1 MQEIKIVF
9 DTTEAEAQMDELRKS
24 LKIVNHLPDDIFS
37 NLSGLAL
44 DILITDGGSTFS
56 ADGILEH
63 RLLVRFGGRFHNIMA
78 ALRTGKIH
86 DITHSIAPLRNS
98 KL

>member
-1 MQEIKIVF
+1 MQDMRIVF
-9 DTTEAEAQMDELRKS
+9 DTTEAEAQMEELSKL
-24 LKIVNHLPDDIFS
+24 LKTVKHLPDDIVS
-37 NLSGLAL
+37 NLSGLAF
-44 DILITDGGSTFS
+44 DILVTDRGSALS

-78 ALRTGKIH
+78 ALRAGKIN
-86 DITHSIAPLRNS
+86 DIAHEIAPLRDY